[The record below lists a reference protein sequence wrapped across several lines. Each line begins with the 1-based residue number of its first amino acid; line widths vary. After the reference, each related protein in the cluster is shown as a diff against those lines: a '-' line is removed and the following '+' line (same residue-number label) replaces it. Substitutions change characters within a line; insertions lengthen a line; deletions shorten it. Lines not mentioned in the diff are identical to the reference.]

1 MLKTAIGQ
9 LLTENDSSYSL
20 VIAVAKRA
28 RDIVKKAEET
38 GKSLNDKPVSLAID
52 EFGAHRF
59 KVKD

>member
-1 MLKTAIGQ
+1 MLKSAIGQ

-28 RDIVKKAEET
+28 RDIVKKAEESGT
-38 GKSLNDKPVSLAID
+38 ALTDKPVSLAID
-52 EFGAHRF
+52 EFGAHKF